1 MYMCVYTSAGS
12 LSLLL
17 TKLWDHHCSFQT
29 ISITS
34 KRKKPH
40 APLFPPPP
48 QVPSTLTRGFSTA
61 LLALQCFQTLVLP
74 NLPPPPPGQ
83 RTPLIQ
89 ALPGCSNTWN
99 GGGGGRGDCCVG
111 RVGGGAARDTR
122 STLNPLPFASLP
134 SGVS

>member
-1 MYMCVYTSAGS
+1 MCVYTSAGS

-48 QVPSTLTRGFSTA
+48 STFDTDSRFLNS
-61 LLALQCFQTLVLP
+61 LASPAMFP
-74 NLPPPPPGQ
+74 NTGAPQPAPPPPPPGQ

>member
-1 MYMCVYTSAGS
+1 MCTLRRALLVYYSQSYG
-12 LSLLL
+12 
-17 TKLWDHHCSFQT
+17 T
-29 ISITS
+29 ITVHS
-34 KRKKPH
+34 K
-40 APLFPPPP
+40 LFPSPQRERNPMPPSSPPP